1 MKFIVLYLFATFVA
15 LLVIIALNYKD
26 KKND

>member
-1 MKFIVLYLFATFVA
+1 MKFFVLYMFLSFISI
-15 LLVIIALNYKD
+15 LLIIALNYKD